1 MPRFPVANL
10 SDRELTDLLA
20 YLRHMADRKVP
31 LTPTK

>member
-20 YLRHMADRKVP
+20 YLRHMADRKVA

>member
-1 MPRFPVANL
+1 MPAFPATSL

-20 YLRHMADRKVP
+20 YLRHMADRKVA